1 MRTIPHRQS
10 SRIQHPTLG
19 KCDIDS
25 RGIGRVDAW
34 PGDALDDYWAVT
46 LQLSD
51 FGHERLLGPPS
62 LVRSVRRVWVQPPTD
77 YTGTWVTWHV
87 NGQKASEN
95 QYANGRYDGTCVGF
109 YNDGSRYIV
118 QHFMDHV
125 CDGAETGYYR
135 SGENSTKAG
144 INLASGSGPGGGGPR
159 TGR

>member
-1 MRTIPHRQS
+1 M
-10 SRIQHPTLG
+10 
-19 KCDIDS
+19 
-25 RGIGRVDAW
+25 GRVDAW

-125 CDGAETGYYR
+125 CDGPETGHCR
-135 SGENSTKAG
+135 SGKKLRDGRYQRGKRVGTWPWWSENGQVTSVQEHEAGQPADPAKA
-144 INLASGSGPGGGGPR
+144 APGP
-159 TGR
+159 